1 MCACQKGASPVADL
15 LPGLYEQ
22 LITLGL
28 AERLQ
33 AVGSSRAVDSGPL
46 HDDEAADRIALYLGR
61 LLRQAVEALPSRQRA
76 SLGIALARDVVA
88 LLEGRPAS
96 GVDASDRPLE
106 AATVL
111 RALLT
116 LRPDGQPAA
125 LVLPATPLLDTTL
138 LTNAPGEPRV
148 GYQLAT
154 EIPSADRIDVLMAF
168 VRQTGI
174 RPMLDLLR
182 RHCEQGRS
190 LRLLTTTYTG
200 STELAALQALKELG
214 ADIRVSYDITGTRLH
229 AKAWLFHRASGYDTA
244 YIGSS
249 NLTHSAQVTGLEWNV
264 RVAGA
269 RNPDVIDKFAAVFES
284 YWCHDDF
291 RSFDAD
297 EFREL
302 TRASAPNGPTY
313 YLSPLE
319 LRPEPFQSRLLEL
332 VALSRLRGWHRNLLV
347 AATGTGKTVMA
358 ALDYQRLRAQ
368 LPRAR
373 LLFVAHRKEILS
385 QSLATFRQA
394 QRDGAFG
401 ELWVDG
407 QRPTRFEHVFAS
419 IQSLAATGLRDLPR
433 DHFDVV
439 VIDEFHHAAASTYTA
454 LLEHLTP
461 RELLGL
467 TATPERGDGEPILHW
482 FGNRIAA
489 ELRLWDAIDQQRLC
503 PFAYYG
509 ISDGTDLSRISW
521 RRGRGYDTNELE
533 NLLTA
538 NDVLVRLVIQR
549 VLDTVPDPA
558 HMRALGFCVSVR
570 HAHFMARHFAAAGIA
585 AAAVTGDTPMQERE
599 QALRDLQRGVLRAVF
614 TVDLFNEGVDIPS
627 VDTLL
632 LLRPTDSAT
641 LFLQQLGRGLRR
653 HEHKSVCTVLD
664 FVGRHRK
671 EFQFRR
677 RLGALL
683 GGSRAHL
690 MRQVEAGF
698 PYLPSGCHMQ
708 LDAVATAEVLRNLR
722 ESLPNTFPARA
733 AELRRVA
740 EEGERPTLVRF
751 IEASG
756 IPLED
761 IYANSRCWSDLLAE
775 GGVATLP
782 PGPHESILRRALGR
796 LLHIDDEERITTW
809 RRWAAM
815 SKPPAPAALALRE
828 RRLLHMLLAPLSE
841 SLSTGPAALE
851 DALDLLWRHP
861 QVLAELDELL
871 AALAARIDHLQ
882 QPLAC
887 RPDVPLQVHARYTR
901 LEMLAAIGPAQAT
914 ALPTW
919 REGVRWLPEER
930 ADLFAFTLDKS
941 GERFSPTTRYRDY
954 AISPR
959 VIHWE
964 SQSTTRE
971 GSETGLRYQHHVE
984 RGSEVLLF
992 ARLRDADRAFWFLGP
1007 ARYLTHTG
1015 ERPMAIQWQLA
1026 APLPGDLYAQFA
1038 AAVA

>member
-1 MCACQKGASPVADL
+1 MAEL

-22 LITLGL
+22 LVTLGL

-33 AVGSSRAVDSGPL
+33 AVGSSRVVDCGPL
-46 HDDEAADRIALYLGR
+46 HDHEAADRIALYLGR

-76 SLGIALARDVVA
+76 SLGIALAREVVA
-88 LLEGRPAS
+88 LLEGHETS
-96 GVDASDRPLE
+96 GVDPSDRPLE
-106 AATVL
+106 VATVM
-111 RALLT
+111 RALLAV
-116 LRPDGQPAA
+116 RPDGTPAT
-125 LVLPATPLLDTTL
+125 LPLPATPLLDTTL

-148 GYQLAT
+148 GYQLAS

-182 RHCEQGRS
+182 RHCEQGRK
-190 LRLLTTTYTG
+190 LRVLTTTYTG
-200 STELAALQALKELG
+200 STELAALQALEALG
-214 ADIRVSYDITGTRLH
+214 AEIRVSYDTSSTRLH
-229 AKAWLFHRASGYDTA
+229 AKAWMFHRATGYSTA

-291 RSFDAD
+291 REFDAE
-297 EFREL
+297 EFGEL
-302 TRASAPNGPTY
+302 TRVSAPAGPTFQ
-313 YLSPLE
+313 LSPLE

-332 VALSRLRGWHRNLLV
+332 LALSRLRGWHRNLLV

-358 ALDYQRLRAQ
+358 ALDYQRLRTL
-368 LPRAR
+368 LPRTR
-373 LLFVAHRKEILS
+373 LLFVAHRKEILA

-394 QRDGAFG
+394 LRDAAFG

-407 QRPTRFEHVFAS
+407 QRPVRFEHVFAS
-419 IQSLAATGLRDLPR
+419 IQSLATSGLDDLAP

-454 LLEHLTP
+454 LLEHLVP

-467 TATPERGDGEPILHW
+467 TATPERGDGQSILHW

-509 ISDGTDLSRISW
+509 ISDGTDLSRITW
-521 RRGRGYDTNELE
+521 RRGRGYDVAELE
-533 NLLTA
+533 RLVTA
-538 NDVLVRLVIQR
+538 NDVLARLVIQR
-549 VLDTVPDPA
+549 VLDTAPDPA

-570 HAHFMARHFAAAGIA
+570 HAHFMARHFVAAGIA
-585 AAAVTGDTPMQERE
+585 AVAVTGDTSMPERE
-599 QALRDLQRGVLRAVF
+599 QALRDLQGGGLRVVF
-614 TVDLFNEGVDIPS
+614 TVDLFNEGVDVPS

-653 HEHKSVCTVLD
+653 HQGKSVCTVLD

-671 EFQFRR
+671 EFQFRH

-683 GGSRAHL
+683 GGSRTHL

-740 EEGERPTLVRF
+740 EEGDRPTLARF

-761 IYANSRCWSDLLAE
+761 IYANSRSWSDLLAE
-775 GGVATLP
+775 GGLATLP
-782 PGPHESILRRALGR
+782 SGPHEGILRRALGR
-796 LLHIDDEERITTW
+796 VLHVDDEERITVW
-809 RRWAAM
+809 RAWAVM
-815 SKPPAPAALALRE
+815 GQPPIPSTLALRE
-828 RRLLHMLLAPLSE
+828 RRLLHMLVAPLVE
-841 SLSTGPAALE
+841 SLSACPSNLEEAL
-851 DALDLLWRHP
+851 ALLWNHP
-861 QVLAELDELL
+861 QVLAELEELL
-871 AALAARIDHLQ
+871 AVLQARIDHVHQRLS
-882 QPLAC
+882 C
-887 RPDVPLQVHARYTR
+887 RPDVPLQLHARYTR
-901 LEMLAAIGPAQAT
+901 LELLAALGPAQEVGV
-914 ALPTW
+914 PTW

-930 ADLFAFTLDKS
+930 TDVFAFTLDKS
-941 GERFSPTTRYRDY
+941 GNGFSPTTRYRDY
-954 AISPR
+954 AVSPR
-959 VIHWE
+959 IIHWE

-971 GSETGLRYQHHVE
+971 NSETGQRYQQHE
-984 RGSEVLLF
+984 RRGSAVLLF
-992 ARLRDADRAFWFLGP
+992 ARLRDSDRAFWFLGS
-1007 ARYLTHTG
+1007 ARYVSHEG
-1015 ERPMAIQWQLA
+1015 ERPMAMQWELA
-1026 APLPGDLYAQFA
+1026 EPLPGDLYVQFA
-1038 AAVA
+1038 AAVS